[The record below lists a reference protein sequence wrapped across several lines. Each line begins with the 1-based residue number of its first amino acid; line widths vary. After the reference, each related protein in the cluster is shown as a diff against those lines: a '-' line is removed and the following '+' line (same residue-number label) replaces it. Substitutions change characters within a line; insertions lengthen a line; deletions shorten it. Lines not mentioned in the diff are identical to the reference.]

1 MFKIGDKVVM
11 TNSEEN
17 GVYSLDIGGLSLD
30 GEVGTVISL
39 HKKSSKIITVS
50 VLPDKKELRCN
61 WAING
66 PNGIIERKHWYW
78 NVKDLKPCLVRSY
91 KIV

>member
-1 MFKIGDKVVM
+1 MFKIGDRVVM

-17 GVYSLDIGGLSLD
+17 GVYSSDIGGLSLD

-39 HKKSSKIITVS
+39 HKKGSKLITVS

-61 WAING
+61 WAALG
-66 PNGIIERKHWYW
+66 PNGLIEREHLYW
-78 NVKDLKPCLVRSY
+78 NMKDLKPCLMKNY
-91 KIV
+91 KII